1 MDRLT
6 GSADWIAEYLEWSG
20 AGEVGGSQG
29 ARASGSGASADEGVG
44 GTFVAA
50 YLEWMQGAADEASEI
65 ARREAALWAALR
77 TESECVRILRR
88 LLEARDAAPGALQF
102 AYEALECAD
111 RLLEDERS
119 AWLALEAL
127 RRSQAAQQRMV
138 RHRHVGGEWYALD
151 DWPHAIEHVAADVHA
166 LMGKVLELRTH

>member
-6 GSADWIAEYLEWSG
+6 GRADWIAEYLEWSG
-20 AGEVGGSQG
+20 AGEIAATPG
-29 ARASGSGASADEGVG
+29 ARAGGQSESAGD
-44 GTFVAA
+44 GTFAAA
-50 YLEWMQGAADEASEI
+50 YLDWMDAAVEDVTEA

-88 LLEARDAAPGALQF
+88 MLEARVTTPGALNF
-102 AYEALECAD
+102 AYEALEQAD
-111 RLLEDERS
+111 RLLDDERS

-127 RRSQAAQQRMV
+127 RASESVQRPLA
-138 RHRHVGGEWYALD
+138 RRRHVGNEWYGLD

>member
-6 GSADWIAEYLEWSG
+6 GSTDWIAEYLEWSG
-20 AGEVGGSQG
+20 LGEVALTPG
-29 ARASGSGASADEGVG
+29 ARAGGARESSGDGAFA
-44 GTFVAA
+44 AA
-50 YLEWMQGAADEASEI
+50 YLDWMDAAVEEVTAI

-88 LLEARDAAPGALQF
+88 VLEARETTPGALAF
-102 AYEALECAD
+102 AYEALEQAD

-127 RRSQAAQQRMV
+127 RASEAVQRPLPQR
-138 RHRHVGGEWYALD
+138 RHIGNEWYGRD
-151 DWPHAIEHVAADVHA
+151 EWPHAIEHVAADVHA